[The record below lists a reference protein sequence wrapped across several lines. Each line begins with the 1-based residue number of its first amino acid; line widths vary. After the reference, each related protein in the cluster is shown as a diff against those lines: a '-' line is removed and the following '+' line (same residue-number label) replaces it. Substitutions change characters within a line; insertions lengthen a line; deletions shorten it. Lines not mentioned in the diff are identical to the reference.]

1 MLFYFDK
8 DGKAVSSIPNA
19 IFQGSVGVNEILV
32 LAPFPKTTVVTAAF
46 VLPNGL
52 KLYPRYVNGVTEGY
66 TLASVSAFEI
76 PAPDGVT
83 VNLWKMKLDKALTQQ
98 SGDLSVQFTFT
109 GSGDESLTT
118 ETVNLSVSRGNPKF
132 PPDVTDDAYDVIL
145 KATQTAQ
152 IASENATQT
161 LAILTDSYTF
171 FNEVIGFEPELWKI
185 EAASGRVLVKD
196 VSFTSDLNNKVF
208 IVGQDITHL
217 EFANCSI
224 AGNITITFKG
234 HNGCTVRNARF
245 NNADM
250 SILNYVNFENF
261 GNVEKCGEISGI
273 YYFFTNCSHI
283 SDSVISYAK
292 NCRFIDNCDLYS
304 ESEASFKNCSFIN
317 NITENDSFGT
327 GGVIFENCSFI
338 SNVDAIGQ
346 YVGCTYVDAE
356 TCDGY
361 IPESDVGKVQVLTN
375 DGSFEAVE
383 LPYTGDLVKITDFDN
398 VVSQFGVIVDNHES
412 RIATLE
418 AGGGSSGGGSSGG
431 GSSGGSKLYEHFVKI
446 NCEGDFNG
454 SYYLDSG
461 TIYATFYRSTSTPLT
476 FDDLHGKRFACWGTC
491 YLDDGASMLTNLNA
505 EVRTY
510 PNGTT
515 EILVEALNRNAV
527 YIEWYSF
534 TKDECTVTDTV
545 TEV

>member
-8 DGKAVSSIPNA
+8 DGKAVSSIPDA

-109 GSGDESLTT
+109 GSGDEILTT
-118 ETVNLSVSRGNPKF
+118 ETVILSVSRGNPKF
-132 PPDVTDDAYDVIL
+132 PPDVTEDAYDVIL

-152 IASENATQT
+152 IAAENASVT

-171 FNEVIGFEPELWKI
+171 FNEVIGFEPDLWKL
-185 EAASGRVLVKD
+185 EDASGRVLVKD
-196 VSFTSDLNNKVF
+196 VNFTSDSNNKVF
-208 IVGQDITHL
+208 TVGQNVTHL

-224 AGNITITFKG
+224 SGNITITFKG

-245 NNADM
+245 NDADM
-250 SILNYVNFENF
+250 SSLNYVKFENF

-304 ESEASFKNCSFIN
+304 ESDASFNNCSFIN

-327 GGVIFENCSFI
+327 GGVIFANCSFI
-338 SNVDAIGQ
+338 SNVDARGQ
-346 YVGCTYVDAE
+346 YFGCTYVDAE

-361 IPESDVGKVQVLTN
+361 IPDADVGKVKVLTN
-375 DGSFEAVE
+375 DGLFEAVE
-383 LPYTGDLVKITDFDN
+383 LPYTGNLVNITDFEN
-398 VVSQFGVIVDNHES
+398 VVSRVGGIVDNHES

-431 GSSGGSKLYEHFVKI
+431 GSSGGGTLYEHRVEI
-446 NCEGDFNG
+446 EGLSDFNG
-454 SYYLDSG
+454 AFYEDNCN
-461 TIYATFYRSTSTPLT
+461 IYATFYRSTPTPLT
-476 FDDLHGKRFACWGTC
+476 FDDLLGKRFSCSGSC
-491 YLDDGASMLTNLNA
+491 YLNDGASMLANLNA
-505 EVRTY
+505 EVKITKDVLKI
-510 PNGTT
+510 
-515 EILVEALNRNAV
+515 EVEALNRNAA

-534 TKDECTVTDTV
+534 TKDECTVIDTV

>member
-32 LAPFPKTTVVTAAF
+32 LAPFPKTAVVTAAF

-109 GSGDESLTT
+109 GSGDEILTT

-132 PPDVTDDAYDVIL
+132 TPDVTDDDYDVIL

-152 IASENATQT
+152 IAAENATQT

-171 FNEVIGFEPELWKI
+171 FNEVIDYEPYLWKL
-185 EAASGRVLVKD
+185 ADASGRVLVKD
-196 VSFTSDLNNKVF
+196 VNFTSDSNNKVF
-208 IVGQDITHL
+208 TVGQNVTHL

-224 AGNITITFKG
+224 AGKITITFKG

-250 SILNYVNFENF
+250 SINYVNFENF

-304 ESEASFKNCSFIN
+304 ESDASFKNCSFIN

-338 SNVDAIGQ
+338 SNVDAVGQ

-356 TCDGY
+356 TCNGY
-361 IPESDVGKVQVLTN
+361 IPEADVGKVKVLTN
-375 DGSFEAVE
+375 DGLFEAVE
-383 LPYTGDLVKITDFDN
+383 LPYTGNLVNITDFEN
-398 VVSQFGVIVDNHES
+398 VVSRVGGIVDNHES

-418 AGGGSSGGGSSGG
+418 AGGGSSGGSSSGG
-431 GSSGGSKLYEHFVKI
+431 GSSGGGTLYEHRVEI
-446 NCEGDFNG
+446 EGLSDFNG
-454 SYYLDSG
+454 DFYRDACN
-461 TIYATFYRSTSTPLT
+461 IYATFYRSTPAPLT
-476 FDDLHGKRFACWGTC
+476 FDDLLGKRFSCSGSC

-505 EVRTY
+505 KVKITKDVL
-510 PNGTT
+510 
-515 EILVEALNRNAV
+515 EIEVEALNRNAA

-534 TKDECTVTDTV
+534 TKDECTVIDTV